1 MAGGLDEVSCA
12 LHSSFRQTFMILVR
26 DRGRRGH
33 TQLGWLDSWHTFSF
47 GEFRDP
53 NHMGFRS
60 IRVINDDRVIPG
72 AGFGTH
78 GHSDME
84 IISYVL
90 EGELSHE
97 DSLGT
102 GSVIRPGDV
111 QRMTAGSGIRHAEFN
126 HSKSAPVHF
135 LQIWILPDTAALL
148 PSYEQKAIPREER
161 VNALR
166 LIADRGGTNG
176 AIRVHQDVTLYATD
190 LEAGAS
196 VHHSFA
202 PGRFGWLQVARGVV
216 SLEGDELREGDGAAI
231 SGEASIT
238 LTTPVGGE
246 VLLFDLA

>member
-1 MAGGLDEVSCA
+1 
-12 LHSSFRQTFMILVR
+12 MIVVR

-47 GEFRDP
+47 GDFRDP

-126 HSKSAPVHF
+126 YSKTAPVHF
-135 LQIWILPDTAALL
+135 LQIWILPDTAGLA
-148 PSYEQKAIPREER
+148 PSYEQKVIAREER
-161 VNALR
+161 HNSLR
-166 LIADRGGTNG
+166 LIADRSGTNG
-176 AIRVHQDVTLYATD
+176 AISVHQDLRLYAAD
-190 LEAGAS
+190 LESGAILR
-196 VHHSFA
+196 HAFD

-231 SGEASIT
+231 SGEASIELAT
-238 LTTPVGGE
+238 SVGGE

>member
-1 MAGGLDEVSCA
+1 
-12 LHSSFRQTFMILVR
+12 MILVR

-47 GEFRDP
+47 GDFRDP

-78 GHSDME
+78 AHSDME

-135 LQIWILPDTAALL
+135 LQIWILPEATGLA

-161 VNALR
+161 RNALR
-166 LIADRGGTNG
+166 LIADRGGSHG
-176 AIRVHQDVTLYATD
+176 AISVHQDIKLYAAD
-190 LEAGAS
+190 LEPDAVVQHA
-196 VHHSFA
+196 FA

-231 SGEASIT
+231 SGEASISLST
-238 LTTPVGGE
+238 AVGGE

>member
-1 MAGGLDEVSCA
+1 ML
-12 LHSSFRQTFMILVR
+12 MIVVR

-60 IRVINDDRVIPG
+60 LRVINDDRVVPG

-111 QRMTAGSGIRHAEFN
+111 QRMTAGTGIRHAEFN
-126 HSKSAPVHF
+126 HSQSSPVHF
-135 LQIWILPDTAALL
+135 LQIWILPEAAGLP
-148 PSYEQKAIPREER
+148 PSYEQKLVPREER
-161 VNALR
+161 RNALR
-166 LIADRGGTNG
+166 LIADRNGSNG
-176 AIRVHQDVTLYATD
+176 AISVHQDLRLYAAD
-190 LEAGAS
+190 LEADAR
-196 VHHSFA
+196 VRHTFA
-202 PGRFGWLQVARGVV
+202 PGRFGWLQVARGLV
-216 SLEGDELREGDGAAI
+216 SLAGDELREGDGAAI
-231 SGEASIT
+231 SGEASIE
-238 LTTPVGGE
+238 LTTRVGGE
-246 VLLFDLA
+246 VLLFDLP

>member
-1 MAGGLDEVSCA
+1 MTYPRHCPSC
-12 LHSSFRQTFMILVR
+12 RQMRMIVVR

-47 GEFRDP
+47 GDFRDP

-60 IRVINDDRVIPG
+60 IRVINDDRVNPG

-97 DSLGT
+97 DSTGT

-126 HSKSAPVHF
+126 HSKSAAVHF
-135 LQIWILPDTAALL
+135 LQIWILPDTAGLA
-148 PSYEQKAIPREER
+148 PSYEQKVIPREQR
-161 VNALR
+161 RNALR
-166 LIADRGGTNG
+166 LIADRDGTNG
-176 AIRVHQDVTLYATD
+176 AIRVHQDVKLYAAD
-190 LEAGAS
+190 LEPGAI
-196 VHHSFA
+196 VRQSFA

-231 SGEASIT
+231 SAEPSIE
-238 LTTPVGGE
+238 LTTSVGGE